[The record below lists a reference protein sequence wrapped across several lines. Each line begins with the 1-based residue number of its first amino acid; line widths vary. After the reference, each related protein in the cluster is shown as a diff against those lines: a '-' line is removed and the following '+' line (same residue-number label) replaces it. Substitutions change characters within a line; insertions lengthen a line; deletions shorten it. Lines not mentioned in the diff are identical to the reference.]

1 MAVFFDSR
9 VSTFTIADSTGTVRD
24 ITPYITKLDG
34 LPGPRRLYGVTA
46 IGDTGDKFSPGL
58 YGATITLE
66 LMWSTDALVGPDT
79 IFRVLRD
86 HTAATAFSYKPSG
99 VSSPVYSGNCW
110 VEDYVIH
117 TVVNTLLMASVSLKV
132 DGAVA
137 DA

>member
-9 VSTFTIADSTGTVRD
+9 VSVFKIDDSGGTPRI
-24 ITPYITKLDG
+24 ITSYITSIDG
-34 LPGPRRLYGVTA
+34 LPGPRRLYPVTA
-46 IGDTGDKFSPGL
+46 LGDTGDKYAPGL

-66 LMWSTDALVGPDT
+66 LMFSTDADVGPDT

-86 HTAATAFSYKPSG
+86 HTAAVDFEYYPIG
-99 VSSPVYSGNCW
+99 GSSPKYSGTCW
-110 VEDYVIH
+110 VEDYNIH
-117 TVVNTLLMASVSLKV
+117 TRVNNLLMATVVLKV